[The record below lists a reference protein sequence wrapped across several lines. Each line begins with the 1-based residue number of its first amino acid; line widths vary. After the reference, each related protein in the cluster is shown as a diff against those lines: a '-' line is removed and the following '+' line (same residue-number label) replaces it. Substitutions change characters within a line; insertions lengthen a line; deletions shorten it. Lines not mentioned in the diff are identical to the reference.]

1 MEPLVEKKILTSYGE
16 KSIAVYAQDIA
27 ALTEP
32 IDVLAVSS
40 FYRGYA
46 PTPKTL
52 IGALSTAGISVQAL
66 SGFPEIDLREQC
78 NIWLSRSVGHAGL
91 PIGRIGCI
99 EMSPY
104 RRDADR
110 ALDLE
115 KQILSSIQAYFHMLH
130 IASLSGISMETI
142 ALPILGA
149 GNQQIDPA
157 LITIPLLNECLR
169 FLKSNESVRR
179 IWIISKNHTQAFQ
192 FAMALEKSYSA
203 AQETKNLRES
213 ASSGEKAA
221 KVFISYSSGDRP
233 IADSLCAKLET
244 RGVKVWYAPRDIY
257 CQDYAS
263 AIVDAISHCSYFVV
277 ILSRN
282 AQQSHHVLN
291 EIDLAFRELNRHIRI
306 IPLRIDEQ
314 EMRPAFLY
322 YLSRLQWED
331 AITPPLEKRLEEFA
345 SSIVERA

>member
-32 IDVLAVSS
+32 IDVLAVSAY
-40 FYRGYA
+40 YREYS
-46 PTPKTL
+46 PLQRTL
-52 IGALSTAGISVQAL
+52 IGALDVAGISVQAL
-66 SGFPEIDLREQC
+66 STFPEIDLREQC
-78 NIWLSRSVGHAGL
+78 NIWLSRSIGHAGL

-99 EMSPY
+99 EMSSAYHEQNVP
-104 RRDADR
+104 
-110 ALDLE
+110 DLE
-115 KQILSSIQAYFHMLH
+115 KQIISSIQAYFHMLH
-130 IASLSGISMETI
+130 IASLSGIKIETM

-157 LITIPLLNECLR
+157 LITIPLLNECFR
-169 FLKSNESVRR
+169 FLKSNESVKH
-179 IWIISKNHTQAFQ
+179 IWIISKNHAQAFQ
-192 FAMALEKSYSA
+192 FAMALENSYSA
-203 AQETKNLRES
+203 AQETKTLRES
-213 ASSGEKAA
+213 TSVGKDTP

-233 IADSLCAKLET
+233 IADSLCAKLEN
-244 RGVKVWYAPRDIY
+244 RGIKVWYAPRDIY

-277 ILSRN
+277 ILSKN

-291 EIDLAFRELNRHIRI
+291 EIDLAFRELNRHIHI

-331 AITPPLEKRLEEFA
+331 AIMPPLEKRLEEFA
-345 SSIVERA
+345 SSIVEKDR